1 MAAISAFRPL
11 VYIDCPGVPNPVMDD
26 AIRRAAREFCK
37 KTQALTIEVNI
48 TLAVADNSYAPTM
61 ATGTEILAVQTLRNA
76 LMSATI
82 SASTAALALMAAASL
97 LGGAALHGEVSGG
110 VPTVRGACVLGLLAT
125 LFASFV
131 SAAMAVRLYNHAG
144 FMTSLPAGSAVRH
157 ANTTLAVAYLQR
169 AGHFHSWSL
178 RTFFLVAPLVV
189 GLLAP
194 VWMPLAAIGLVA
206 GLAAFD
212 RVPATD

>member
-1 MAAISAFRPL
+1 MIDTESIGWIALAASAVIVVAYEVRVHRL
-11 VYIDCPGVPNPVMDD
+11 G
-26 AIRRAAREFCK
+26 ARAPERIGRFTHARLRAEWVR
-37 KTQALTIEVNI
+37 AL
-48 TLAVADNSYAPTM
+48 ADQP
-61 ATGTEILAVQTLRNA
+61 GTEILAVQTLRNA

-178 RTFFLVAPLVV
+178 RTFFLVAPLAV

>member
-1 MAAISAFRPL
+1 MIDVESVGWIALAAS
-11 VYIDCPGVPNPVMDD
+11 V
-26 AIRRAAREFCK
+26 AIVVAYEVRVHRLGARAPDRIGRFAHARIRAEWAR
-37 KTQALTIEVNI
+37 AL
-48 TLAVADNSYAPTM
+48 ADQP
-61 ATGTEILAVQTLRNA
+61 GTEILAVQTLRNA

-97 LGGAALHGEVSGG
+97 LGSAALHGEVTGG
-110 VPTVRGACVLGLLAT
+110 VPTVRGACVLALLAT

-131 SAAMAVRLYNHAG
+131 CAAMAVRLYNHAG
-144 FMTSLPAGSAVRH
+144 FMTSLPAGSPARH

-178 RTFFLVAPLVV
+178 RTFFFVAPLVV

-194 VWMPLAAIGLVA
+194 IWMPLAAIGLVV

-212 RVPATD
+212 RVPATG